1 MENNANIFELN
12 FKGEKISVQRHLLS
26 NQTIYRILFSDKRT
40 PLVITRAL
48 NENAARW
55 WTSIPEGRQRE
66 ANEIGPLIAEYINL
80 HQS

>member
-1 MENNANIFELN
+1 MESSTGIFDLN
-12 FKGEKISVQRHLLS
+12 FKDGTIRVQRHLVA
-26 NQTIYRILFSDKRT
+26 NQTIYRILFSDKRA

-55 WTSIPEGRQRE
+55 WTSIPEGRQSE
-66 ANEIGPLIAEYINL
+66 AKEIGTLIAEYIIS